1 MFLNRKA
8 VAIINR
14 LKDLRLQHKLTLKDL
29 AKDLRDKGI
38 FEKITDGTLSRYE
51 SGSREPKLATWQ
63 KLADYFG
70 VSVGYLQGI
79 SEFSD
84 NNLDFFGDEISDAR
98 KYAGKILSIH
108 KEEDSDR
115 LSRMLMRVTSDEN
128 INHKID
134 NNLSDMNDRLLVY
147 DLLEGVKPGV
157 SAILVSDI
165 GLKKHKKDLEQV
177 HKELN
182 IINDRLLKI
191 YHHDND

>member
-1 MFLNRKA
+1 MNRIKELRKQNHYTLQNVADA
-8 VAIINR
+8 VGVSN
-14 LKDLRLQHKLTLKDL
+14 
-29 AKDLRDKGI
+29 
-38 FEKITDGTLSRYE
+38 GTVANYE
-51 SGSREPKLATWQ
+51 NGKREPKLAMW
-63 KLADYFG
+63 KKIADYFG
-70 VSVGYLQGI
+70 VSIGYLQGI
-79 SEFSD
+79 SEFPD
-84 NNLDFFGDEISDAR
+84 NNLDVFGDEISDAR

-147 DLLEGVKPGV
+147 DLLEGVKSGV

-182 IINDRLLKI
+182 IINDRLLKM
-191 YHHDND
+191 YHNDID

>member
-1 MFLNRKA
+1 M
-8 VAIINR
+8 NR
-14 LKDLRLQHKLTLKDL
+14 LKQARQEKSI
-29 AKDLRDKGI
+29 RDKKNISQAMVADEIGI
-38 FEKITDGTLSRYE
+38 SQQAYARYE
-51 SGSREPKLATWQ
+51 KGDREPKINGWK

-79 SEFSD
+79 SEFPD

-157 SAILVSDI
+157 FAILVSDI

-177 HKELN
+177 HKELK

>member
-1 MFLNRKA
+1 M
-8 VAIINR
+8 NR
-14 LKDLRLQHKLTLKDL
+14 LKQARKEKSI
-29 AKDLRDKGI
+29 RDKINISQSMVADKIGI
-38 FEKITDGTLSRYE
+38 SQQAYARYE
-51 SGSREPKLATWQ
+51 KGEREPKLAMW
-63 KLADYFG
+63 KKIADYFG

-84 NNLDFFGDEISDAR
+84 NNLDVFGDEISDAR

-147 DLLEGVKPGV
+147 DLLEGVKSGV

-177 HKELN
+177 HKELT

-191 YHHDND
+191 YRNDID

>member
-1 MFLNRKA
+1 M
-8 VAIINR
+8 NR
-14 LKDLRLQHKLTLKDL
+14 LKELRTKKGLTLQ
-29 AKDLRDKGI
+29 
-38 FEKITDGTLSRYE
+38 ELSKEVNISFGALGNYE
-51 SGSREPKLATWQ
+51 NERREPKLATWK

-84 NNLDFFGDEISDAR
+84 NNLDVFGDEISDAR

-108 KEEDSDR
+108 KEADSDR

-147 DLLEGVKPGV
+147 DLLEGVKSGV
-157 SAILVSDI
+157 FAILVSDI
-165 GLKKHKKDLEQV
+165 GLKKHKKDLEQA

-191 YHHDND
+191 YHDDID